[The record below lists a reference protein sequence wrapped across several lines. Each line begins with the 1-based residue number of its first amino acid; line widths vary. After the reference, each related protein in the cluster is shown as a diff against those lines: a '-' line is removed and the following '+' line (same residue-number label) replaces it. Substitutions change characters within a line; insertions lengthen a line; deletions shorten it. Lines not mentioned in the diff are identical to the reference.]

1 MKRSLAAI
9 LLSTTLALPAVAAD
23 SYTAD
28 PAHTYP
34 NFEVGHLGFSTSR
47 GVFEK
52 TTGKI
57 TLDTAAK
64 AGTVDIT
71 IDTASLHT
79 GWAKRDEHLKSEEFF
94 NVAKFPTMT
103 YKSSRLEFDGDKLTG
118 VEGEL
123 TLLGVTKPVSL
134 AVTDFK
140 CGAHPINKKAMCGA
154 NASATIKRSD
164 FGLSAYIPAIPD
176 DVKLEIQIEATKD

>member
-1 MKRSLAAI
+1 MKRTFAAV
-9 LLSTTLALPAVAAD
+9 LLSSALAVPAFAAD

-28 PAHTYP
+28 PSHTYP
-34 NFEVGHLGFSTSR
+34 NFEIGHLGFSTSR

-52 TTGKI
+52 TSGKI

-64 AGTVDIT
+64 SGTIDIT

-79 GWAKRDEHLKSEEFF
+79 GWAKRDDHLKSEEFF

-103 YKSSRLEFDGDKLTG
+103 YKSSKLKFDGDKLTG
-118 VEGEL
+118 VDGEL

-134 AVTDFK
+134 TVSDFK
-140 CGAHPINKKAMCGA
+140 CGAHPVNKKAMCGA
-154 NASATIKRSD
+154 NASASIKRTE
-164 FGLSAYIPAIPD
+164 FGLSAYVPAISD
-176 DVKLEIQIEATKD
+176 EVKIEIQIEAAKD

>member
-9 LLSTTLALPAVAAD
+9 LLSTALALPAVAAD

-28 PAHTYP
+28 PSHTYP

-57 TLDTAAK
+57 TLDMGAK
-64 AGTVDIT
+64 SGTVDIT

-79 GWAKRDEHLKSEEFF
+79 GWTKRDDHLKSEEFF

-103 YKSSRLEFDGDKLTG
+103 YKSSKLKFDGDKLTG
-118 VEGEL
+118 VDGEL

-134 AVTDFK
+134 AVTEFK
-140 CGAHPINKKAMCGA
+140 CGPHPINKKAMCGA
-154 NASATIKRSD
+154 NATATIKRSD

>member
-9 LLSTTLALPAVAAD
+9 LLSTALALPAVAAD

-57 TLDTAAK
+57 TLDMGAK
-64 AGTVDIT
+64 SGTVDIT

-79 GWAKRDEHLKSEEFF
+79 GWTKRDEHLKSEEFF
-94 NVAKFPTMT
+94 NVAKFPTMSF
-103 YKSSRLEFDGDKLTG
+103 KSSKLKFDGDKLTG
-118 VEGEL
+118 VDGEL

-154 NASATIKRSD
+154 NATATIKRSD

>member
-1 MKRSLAAI
+1 M
-9 LLSTTLALPAVAAD
+9 
-23 SYTAD
+23 
-28 PAHTYP
+28 
-34 NFEVGHLGFSTSR
+34 
-47 GVFEK
+47 FEK

-57 TLDTAAK
+57 TLDMGAK
-64 AGTVDIT
+64 SGTVDIT

-79 GWAKRDEHLKSEEFF
+79 GWTKRDEHLKSEEFF
-94 NVAKFPTMT
+94 NVAKFPTMSF
-103 YKSSRLEFDGDKLTG
+103 KSSKLKFDGDKLTG
-118 VEGEL
+118 VDGEL

-154 NASATIKRSD
+154 NATATIKRSD